1 MMFRWGTMGF
11 ELVRDADSRP
21 QKWYTASMALSR
33 GGVLSVDSK
42 TGFR

>member
-1 MMFRWGTMGF
+1 MRTV
-11 ELVRDADSRP
+11 VRK
-21 QKWYTASMALSR
+21 KWYTASVVLSR